1 MFAANLWIENFNASS
16 GWLAKTLNRYDRVG
30 INLHGEADD
39 MDPEER
45 QRVISE
51 WKDKEFHP
59 IIEKYDIPADCIY
72 STDQTGWIFYCLS
85 HLAQQKVY

>member
-1 MFAANLWIENFNASS
+1 
-16 GWLAKTLNRYDRVG
+16 
-30 INLHGEADD
+30 
-39 MDPEER
+39 MDSEER

-72 STDQTGWIFYCLS
+72 STDQTGWIFYCLF